1 MKSNWFK
8 QLKKRKAFLLNIWW
22 QFVPAAAKINSVIV
36 VYGATG
42 WTLNFSTSVWTAS
55 CRTPPAGSEHREK
68 RKVVSSLWHK
78 PTEKHI
84 RYIFTVR
91 ETGSGLSPAL
101 INHSGFKYVQNQL
114 SSHRTSVIRMNR
126 FIVMFIFIRTFLTQL
141 ASCWFW
147 CRVDETM
154 QFTEL

>member
-1 MKSNWFK
+1 MKRWMNIIRLTHRITTDIQRSIMKSNWFK

-36 VYGATG
+36 VYGATD

-78 PTEKHI
+78 PTEKQI
-84 RYIFTVR
+84 SGIF
-91 ETGSGLSPAL
+91 SPWGKQEVA
-101 INHSGFKYVQNQL
+101 SVQL
-114 SSHRTSVIRMNR
+114 SSITQGSNTSRTSSP
-126 FIVMFIFIRTFLTQL
+126 LTEPQSSGWADSL
-141 ASCWFW
+141 
-147 CRVDETM
+147 
-154 QFTEL
+154 